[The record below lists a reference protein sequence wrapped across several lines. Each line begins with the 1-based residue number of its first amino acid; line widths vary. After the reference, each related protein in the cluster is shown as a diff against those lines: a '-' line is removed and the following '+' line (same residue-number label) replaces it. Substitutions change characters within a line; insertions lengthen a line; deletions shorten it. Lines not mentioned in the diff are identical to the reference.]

1 MNNSTY
7 ADERQKNLYKKFPS
21 THFLSNPTHVHNTLL
36 WSTFLRRNLNRV
48 ATDYLGIKLHI
59 YQQLILYLMG
69 ISQLIVIVASRAA
82 AKSFIIALYA
92 CCKAIIKP
100 NSRIVLGSA
109 TRGQSKLIIS
119 EKIKNE
125 LMNMS
130 PALRKEIRDIKDS
143 ANESVVYF
151 KNGSTIKVFT
161 ANQFARGLRSTDAV
175 REEFRQIDKEV
186 DDSVISPFQTIRQAP
201 YMIDPYYSSIEE
213 LKEDPVDI
221 YISSSWFDV
230 DNTNGGVHWMWNL
243 VDQAYT
249 DMLDGG
255 RSAMLAFDE
264 SITLKH
270 NIRTQR
276 QMQQEKKKQDPI
288 TWKIE
293 FLNLRVKD
301 SESAF
306 FTYSMLTENQRLK
319 QVFYPRKN
327 EDVRCGKKNKY
338 SIHKQDG
345 EIRIVSCDIAFVAG
359 KQNDNSIYTCIRAI
373 PETMTYESE
382 NSDAIEV
389 KQGFRR
395 QYCYIESNQIGDT
408 TQQAIR
414 IRQLYEDF
422 DADYI
427 VLDCRNGGLQI
438 LYSLG
443 KTLYDEQRG
452 LEYSPFKCMNNS
464 TYADAIKTKSAK
476 EVIFAINAT
485 QQLNSD
491 MAYAFRRCLIEKKID
506 LLISYNEAKEELLK
520 DNKEYMSAL
529 YGDQNIDTSFFEIPF
544 IETQL
549 FINECAELVYEKAQQ
564 TGIIK
569 ISEKG
574 SNRKDRYSSGSMG
587 NYFLDILEVD
597 LFQQQKKVVSN
608 ISSLTS
614 LARKPQLYSH
624 R

>member
-1 MNNSTY
+1 MNNIC
-7 ADERQKNLYKKFPS
+7 ADERQKSLYKKFPS
-21 THFLSNPTHVHNTLL
+21 THFLSSPNNVHNTLL
-36 WSTFLRRNLNRV
+36 WSTFFRRNLHRL
-48 ATDYLGIKLHI
+48 AIDYLGIKLHI

-92 CCKAIIKP
+92 CCKAIVKP

-143 ANESVVYF
+143 ANESIVYF

-213 LKEDPVDI
+213 LKEDPIDI
-221 YISSSWFDV
+221 YISSSWFLNDSI
-230 DNTNGGVHWMWNL
+230 NGGVHWMWNL
-243 VDQAYT
+243 VDQAYN

-327 EDVRCGKKNKY
+327 EDVRCNKKNKY
-338 SIHKQDG
+338 VIPKQDG
-345 EIRIVSCDIAFVAG
+345 EIRVISCDIAFVAG
-359 KQNDNSIYTCIRAI
+359 RQNDNSIYSCIRAI

-382 NSDAIEV
+382 DSNSIEI
-389 KQGFRR
+389 KQGYRR
-395 QYCYIESNQIGDT
+395 QYCYIESNQMGDT

-414 IRQLYEDF
+414 IRQLYDDF

-452 LEYSPFKCMNNS
+452 LEYSPFKCMNNQ
-464 TYADAIKTKSAK
+464 TYADAIKTKNAK
-476 EVIFAINAT
+476 EVIYAINAT

-491 MAYAFRRCLIEKKID
+491 MAYSFRRGLIEKKID

-520 DNKEYMSAL
+520 DNKDYMSAL
-529 YGDQNIDTSFFEIPF
+529 LGDQNLDTAYFEIPF

-549 FINECAELVYEKAQQ
+549 LISECAELVYEKAQQ

-574 SNRKDRYSSGSMG
+574 SNRKDRYSSCSMG
-587 NYFLDILEVD
+587 NYFIDSLEVD
-597 LFQQQKKVVSN
+597 LLGRGKQVKANV
-608 ISSLTS
+608 SSLTS
-614 LARKPQLYSH
+614 LARKPKLYSN
-624 R
+624 

>member
-1 MNNSTY
+1 MNKSY
-7 ADERQKNLYKKFPS
+7 ADDRQKNLYKKFPS
-21 THFLSNPTHVHNTLL
+21 THYLSNPTHVHNTLL
-36 WSTFLRRNLNRV
+36 WSTFFRRNLHRL
-48 ATDYLGIKLHI
+48 AIDYLGIKLHI

-92 CCKAIIKP
+92 CCKAIIRP

-143 ANESVVYF
+143 ANESIVYF
-151 KNGSTIKVFT
+151 HNGSTIKVFT

-213 LKEDPVDI
+213 LKEDPIDI
-221 YISSSWFDV
+221 YISSSWFDT
-230 DNTNGGVHWMWNL
+230 DNTNGGVHWMWSL
-243 VDQAYT
+243 VDQAYK
-249 DMLDGG
+249 DMLQNGH
-255 RSAMLAFDE
+255 SVMLAFDE

-301 SESAF
+301 STSAF

-327 EDVRCGKKNKY
+327 EDFRSNKKNKY
-338 SIHKQDG
+338 AIPKQDG
-345 EIRIVSCDIAFVAG
+345 EIRIIACDIAFVAG
-359 KQNDNSIYTCIRAI
+359 KQNDNSIYSCIRAI
-373 PETMTYESE
+373 PETMTYETE
-382 NSDAIEV
+382 NSEIEV
-389 KQGFRR
+389 KQGYKR
-395 QYCYIESNQIGDT
+395 QYPYIESNQIGDT
-408 TQQAIR
+408 TKQAIR

-422 DADYI
+422 NADYI
-427 VLDCRNGGLQI
+427 CLDCRNGGLQI
-438 LYSLG
+438 LYTLG
-443 KTLYDEQRG
+443 KTLYDESRG
-452 LEYSPFKCMNNS
+452 VEYPPLKCMNNS
-464 TYADAIKTKSAK
+464 TYADAIKTKNAK
-476 EVIFAINAT
+476 EVIYAINAT

-491 MAYAFRRCLIEKKID
+491 IAYSFRRGLTENRID
-506 LLISYNEAKEELLK
+506 LLISYNEAKEEILK
-520 DNKEYMSAL
+520 ENKEYMNIFRGKQE
-529 YGDQNIDTSFFEIPF
+529 GDSSYFELPF

-549 FINECAELVYEKAQQ
+549 LINESAELVYEKAQQ
-564 TGIIK
+564 TGAIK

-574 SNRKDRYSSGSMG
+574 SNRKDRYSSCSYG
-587 NYFLDILEVD
+587 NYFIDQLEID
-597 LFQQQKKVVSN
+597 LLGNTKKVSFN
-608 ISSLTS
+608 PSALSSMC
-614 LARKPQLYSH
+614 RRPRLYKH
-624 R
+624 

>member
-1 MNNSTY
+1 MNNNY

-143 ANESVVYF
+143 ANESIVYF

-249 DMLDGG
+249 DMLNDG

-338 SIHKQDG
+338 AIPKQDG
-345 EIRIVSCDIAFVAG
+345 EIRVVSCDIAFVAG
-359 KQNDNSIYTCIRAI
+359 KQNDNSIYSCVRAI

-382 NSDAIEV
+382 TSNSIEV
-389 KQGFRR
+389 KQGYRR
-395 QYCYIESNQIGDT
+395 QCCYIESNQIGDT

-443 KTLYDEQRG
+443 KTLYDEQRA
-452 LEYSPFKCMNNS
+452 LEYSPLKCMNNS
-464 TYADAIKTKSAK
+464 TYADAIKTRNAK
-476 EVIFAINAT
+476 EVIYAINAT

-491 MAYAFRRCLIEKKID
+491 MAYSLRRGLIEKKID
-506 LLISYNEAKEELLK
+506 LLISYNDAKEEILK
-520 DNKEYMSAL
+520 ENKEYISAL
-529 YGDQNIDTSFFEIPF
+529 YGEENVDTSYFELPF

-549 FINECAELVYEKAQQ
+549 LINECAELVYEKAQQ

-574 SNRKDRYSSGSMG
+574 SNRKDRYSSYSMS
-587 NYFLDILEVD
+587 NYFIDQLEVD
-597 LFQQQKKVVSN
+597 LFGKNRKNSFDP
-608 ISSLTS
+608 SALASLS
-614 LARKPQLYSH
+614 RKPKIYKQ
-624 R
+624 